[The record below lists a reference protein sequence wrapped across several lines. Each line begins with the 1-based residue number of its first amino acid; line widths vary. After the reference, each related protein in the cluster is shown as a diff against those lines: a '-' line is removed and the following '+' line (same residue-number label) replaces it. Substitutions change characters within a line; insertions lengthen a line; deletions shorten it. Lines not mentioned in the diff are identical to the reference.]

1 MTTEGP
7 AVSWTKR
14 LRQAS
19 ACQILACQIL
29 ACQVL
34 VCLASTGIALR
45 AAPALGEVLGDGDK
59 VRLLYNEAGTNS
71 FIPFT
76 IRKFAL
82 DKKHGFELVTVP
94 TTTTAAGIAA
104 IKSGAAE
111 AHTFGWNDIARMNNS
126 GIPVVGV
133 APFLRWGA
141 DFILVPKDSAIRT
154 IGDLKGKKVGTIG
167 RTALNWVAMMAIGD
181 KKYQL
186 AEKDMTIHEG
196 APPLLRALLE
206 QGSLDATHMFNSVTP
221 SMIVSGKA
229 RVLAKISDLINE
241 FGMPDTPFLLY
252 AFDTKYAAAKPQNVK
267 AFVAA
272 YQDAVQILRTDDEVW
287 LERGRQLQFP
297 DEASALFRKEARTDI
312 WPRFEPDTRANIRKV
327 FEAYL
332 PLAGAEVLGTATLPD
347 DFMTLAYQ

>member
-1 MTTEGP
+1 MRLTVNLKRAFFGLAFLGLALSGIVLNAVP
-7 AVSWTKR
+7 A
-14 LRQAS
+14 
-19 ACQILACQIL
+19 
-29 ACQVL
+29 
-34 VCLASTGIALR
+34 
-45 AAPALGEVLGDGDK
+45 AAEPLGDGGK
-59 VRLLYNEAGTNS
+59 IRLLYNEAGTNS

-76 IRKFAL
+76 IKKFGL
-82 DKKHGFELVTVP
+82 DEKHGFELVPVP
-94 TTTTAAGIAA
+94 TATTASGITAMQA
-104 IKSGAAE
+104 GAAE
-111 AHTFGWNDIARMNNS
+111 AHTFGWNEIARMKNA

-141 DFILVPKDSAIRT
+141 DFIVVLKDSPIQT
-154 IGDLKGKKVGTIG
+154 IGDLKGKKVGTNS

-181 KKYQL
+181 KKYGL

-221 SMIVSGKA
+221 SMVVSGKS
-229 RVLAKISDLINE
+229 RVLAKISDLIHD

-252 AFDTKYAAAKPQNVK
+252 VFDTKYAAAKPQNVK

-272 YQDAVQILRTDDEVW
+272 YQDAVQILRSNDEVW
-287 LERGRQLQFP
+287 IERGRQLQFP
-297 DEASALFRKEARTDI
+297 DEASALFRTEGRTDI
-312 WPRFEPDTRANIRKV
+312 WLKFEPDTKAKIKKV

>member
-1 MTTEGP
+1 MR
-7 AVSWTKR
+7 VKVN
-14 LRQAS
+14 LR
-19 ACQILACQIL
+19 
-29 ACQVL
+29 
-34 VCLASTGIALR
+34 
-45 AAPALGEVLGDGDK
+45 PALAGWALAVVAVAAFVSSAGTAQAEPLGDGGK

-76 IRKFAL
+76 IRKFGL
-82 DKKHGFELVTVP
+82 DKKHGFELVPVP
-94 TTTTAAGIAA
+94 TTTTAAGITAMKA
-104 IKSGAAE
+104 GAGDV
-111 AHTFGWNDIARMNNS
+111 HTYGWNDIARMNNS

-141 DFILVPKDSAIRT
+141 DFILVSKDSPIKT
-154 IGDLKGKKVGTIG
+154 IGDLKGKKVGTSA
-167 RTALNWVAMMAIGD
+167 RTALNWVAMMALGD

-186 AEKDMTIHEG
+186 TEKDMTIHEG

-221 SMIVSGKA
+221 SMIVSGKS
-229 RVLAKISDLINE
+229 RVLAKVSDLVSG

-252 AFDTKYAAAKPQNVK
+252 AFDTKYVAAKPQNVK

-272 YQDAVQILRTDDEVW
+272 YQDAVQILRNNDEVW
-287 LERGRQLQFP
+287 IERGRQLQFP
-297 DEASALFRKEARTDI
+297 DEASAMFRTEARTDI
-312 WPRFEPDTRANIRKV
+312 WLKFEPDTQARIRKV

-347 DFMTLAYQ
+347 NFMTTAFQ

>member
-1 MTTEGP
+1 MSIEGFVMRVKVNLRRALAGWAL
-7 AVSWTKR
+7 AVLAVAAFASSAGTA
-14 LRQAS
+14 QAE
-19 ACQILACQIL
+19 
-29 ACQVL
+29 
-34 VCLASTGIALR
+34 
-45 AAPALGEVLGDGDK
+45 PLGDGGK

-76 IRKFAL
+76 IRKFGL
-82 DKKHGFELVTVP
+82 DKKHGFELAPVP
-94 TTTTAAGIAA
+94 TTTTAAGITAMKA
-104 IKSGAAE
+104 GAGDV
-111 AHTFGWNDIARMNNS
+111 HTYGWNDIARMNNS

-141 DFILVPKDSAIRT
+141 DFILVPKDSPIKT
-154 IGDLKGKKVGTIG
+154 IGDLKGKKVGTSA
-167 RTALNWVAMMAIGD
+167 RTALNWVAMMALGD

-186 AEKDMTIHEG
+186 TEKDMTIHEG

-221 SMIVSGKA
+221 SMIVSGKS
-229 RVLAKISDLINE
+229 RVLAKVSDLVSE

-252 AFDTKYAAAKPQNVK
+252 AFDTKYVAAKPQNVK

-272 YQDAVQILRTDDEVW
+272 YQDAVQILRSNDEVW
-287 LERGRQLQFP
+287 IERGRQLQFP
-297 DEASALFRKEARTDI
+297 DEASAMFRTEARTDI
-312 WPRFEPDTRANIRKV
+312 WLKFEPDTQARIRKV

-347 DFMTLAYQ
+347 NFMTTAFQ

>member
-1 MTTEGP
+1 MR
-7 AVSWTKR
+7 VKVN
-14 LRQAS
+14 LR
-19 ACQILACQIL
+19 
-29 ACQVL
+29 
-34 VCLASTGIALR
+34 
-45 AAPALGEVLGDGDK
+45 PALAGWALAVVAVAAFVSSAGTAQAEPLGDDGK

-76 IRKFAL
+76 IRKFGL
-82 DKKHGFELVTVP
+82 DKKHGFELVPVP
-94 TTTTAAGIAA
+94 TTTTAAGITAMKA
-104 IKSGAAE
+104 GAGDV
-111 AHTFGWNDIARMNNS
+111 HTYGWNDIARMNNS

-141 DFILVPKDSAIRT
+141 DFILVSKDSPIKT
-154 IGDLKGKKVGTIG
+154 IGDLKGKKVGTSA
-167 RTALNWVAMMAIGD
+167 RTALNWVAMMALGD

-186 AEKDMTIHEG
+186 TEKDMTIHEG

-221 SMIVSGKA
+221 SMIVSGKS
-229 RVLAKISDLINE
+229 RVLAKVSDLVSG

-252 AFDTKYAAAKPQNVK
+252 AFDTKYVAAKPQNVK

-272 YQDAVQILRTDDEVW
+272 YQDAVQILRNNDEVW
-287 LERGRQLQFP
+287 IERGRQLQFP
-297 DEASALFRKEARTDI
+297 DEASAMFRTEARTDI
-312 WPRFEPDTRANIRKV
+312 WLKFEPDTQARIRKV

-347 DFMTLAYQ
+347 NFMTTAFQ

>member
-1 MTTEGP
+1 MR
-7 AVSWTKR
+7 VKVN
-14 LRQAS
+14 LR
-19 ACQILACQIL
+19 
-29 ACQVL
+29 
-34 VCLASTGIALR
+34 
-45 AAPALGEVLGDGDK
+45 PALAGWALAVVAVAAFVSSAGTAQAEPLGDGGK

-76 IRKFAL
+76 IRKFGL
-82 DKKHGFELVTVP
+82 DKKHGFELVPVP
-94 TTTTAAGIAA
+94 TTTTAAGITAMKA
-104 IKSGAAE
+104 GAGDV
-111 AHTFGWNDIARMNNS
+111 HTYGWNDIARMNNS

-141 DFILVPKDSAIRT
+141 DFILVSKDSPIKT
-154 IGDLKGKKVGTIG
+154 IGDLKGKKVGTSA
-167 RTALNWVAMMAIGD
+167 RTALNWVAMMALGD

-186 AEKDMTIHEG
+186 TEKDMTIHEG

-221 SMIVSGKA
+221 SMIVSGKS
-229 RVLAKISDLINE
+229 RVLAKVSDLVSG

-252 AFDTKYAAAKPQNVK
+252 AFDTKYVAAKPQNVK

-272 YQDAVQILRTDDEVW
+272 YQDAVQILRSNDEVW
-287 LERGRQLQFP
+287 IERGRQLQFP
-297 DEASALFRKEARTDI
+297 DEASAMFRTEARTDI
-312 WPRFEPDTRANIRKV
+312 WLKFEPDTQARIRKV

-347 DFMTLAYQ
+347 NFMTTAFQ

>member
-1 MTTEGP
+1 MR
-7 AVSWTKR
+7 VKVN
-14 LRQAS
+14 LR
-19 ACQILACQIL
+19 
-29 ACQVL
+29 
-34 VCLASTGIALR
+34 
-45 AAPALGEVLGDGDK
+45 PALAGWALAVVAVAVFVSSAGTAQAEPLGDGGK

-76 IRKFAL
+76 IRKFGL
-82 DKKHGFELVTVP
+82 DKKHGFELVPVP
-94 TTTTAAGIAA
+94 TTTTAAGITAMKA
-104 IKSGAAE
+104 GAGDV
-111 AHTFGWNDIARMNNS
+111 HTYGWNDIARMNNS

-141 DFILVPKDSAIRT
+141 DFILVSKDSPIKT
-154 IGDLKGKKVGTIG
+154 IGDLKGKKVGTSA
-167 RTALNWVAMMAIGD
+167 RTALNWVAMMALGD

-186 AEKDMTIHEG
+186 TEKDMTIHEG

-221 SMIVSGKA
+221 SMIVSGKS
-229 RVLAKISDLINE
+229 RVLAKVSDLVSG

-252 AFDTKYAAAKPQNVK
+252 AFDTKYVAAKPQNVK

-272 YQDAVQILRTDDEVW
+272 YQDAVQILRNNDEVW
-287 LERGRQLQFP
+287 IERGRQLQFP
-297 DEASALFRKEARTDI
+297 DEASAMFRTEARTDI
-312 WPRFEPDTRANIRKV
+312 WLKFEPDTQARIRKV

-347 DFMTLAYQ
+347 NFMTTAFQ

>member
-1 MTTEGP
+1 MR
-7 AVSWTKR
+7 WTANLQR
-14 LRQAS
+14 ALFG
-19 ACQILACQIL
+19 
-29 ACQVL
+29 L
-34 VCLASTGIALR
+34 VCFGLAWAGLALN
-45 AAPALGEVLGDGDK
+45 AAPAGAQPLGDGGK

-76 IRKFAL
+76 IRKFGL
-82 DKKHGFELVTVP
+82 DKKHGFELMPVP
-94 TTTTAAGIAA
+94 TTTTAAGITA
-104 IKSGAAE
+104 IKAGAGDV
-111 AHTFGWNDIARMNNS
+111 HTFGWNDIARMNNS
-126 GIPVVGV
+126 GISVIGV

-141 DFILVPKDSAIRT
+141 DYIVVLKDSPIKT
-154 IGDLKGKKVGTIG
+154 IGDLKGKKVGTSS

-186 AEKDMTIHEG
+186 AEKDMTVHEG

-229 RVLAKISDLINE
+229 RILSKVSDLINE

-252 AFDTKYAAAKPQNVK
+252 AFDTKYVAAKPQNVK

-272 YQDAVQILRTDDEVW
+272 YQDAVQILRTNDEVW

-297 DEASALFRKEARTDI
+297 DEASALFRTEGRTDI
-312 WPRFEPDTRANIRKV
+312 WLKFEPDTQAKIKKV

-347 DFMTLAYQ
+347 NFMTLDFQ

>member
-1 MTTEGP
+1 MR
-7 AVSWTKR
+7 VKVN
-14 LRQAS
+14 LR
-19 ACQILACQIL
+19 
-29 ACQVL
+29 
-34 VCLASTGIALR
+34 
-45 AAPALGEVLGDGDK
+45 PALAGWALAVVAVAAFVSSAGTAQAEPLGDGGK

-76 IRKFAL
+76 IRKFGL
-82 DKKHGFELVTVP
+82 DKKHGFELVPVP
-94 TTTTAAGIAA
+94 TTTTAAGITAMKA
-104 IKSGAAE
+104 GAGDV
-111 AHTFGWNDIARMNNS
+111 HTYGWNDIARMNNS

-141 DFILVPKDSAIRT
+141 DFILVSKDSPIKT
-154 IGDLKGKKVGTIG
+154 IGDLKGKKVGTSA
-167 RTALNWVAMMAIGD
+167 RTALNWVAMMALGD

-186 AEKDMTIHEG
+186 TEKDMTIHEG

-221 SMIVSGKA
+221 SMIVSGKS
-229 RVLAKISDLINE
+229 RVLAKVSDLVSG

-252 AFDTKYAAAKPQNVK
+252 AFDTKYVAAKPQNVK

-272 YQDAVQILRTDDEVW
+272 YQDAVQILRNNDEVW
-287 LERGRQLQFP
+287 IERGRQLQFP
-297 DEASALFRKEARTDI
+297 DEASAMFRTEARTDI
-312 WPRFEPDTRANIRKV
+312 WLKFEPDTQARIRKV

-347 DFMTLAYQ
+347 NLMTTAFQ